1 MRLSAKV
8 FCCGKRGLVRF
19 PRLHAEPDSC
29 YDGNGR
35 LNTSAAHN
43 AIAGDGVMISDKDNG
58 AVMAITM
65 EIMRQMEASLGH
77 IASSDSSFM
86 DVSLGWKPK
95 NASDA
100 RIKKKLEKTERR
112 TARLGKDFIAIRI
125 DVRYVKSRG
134 VVVTIS
140 MSDPNDMIGGGA
152 ALARNT
158 AVAIAIIA
166 LHIKS
171 SLPNNGFGME
181 VEDGG
186 FCEGLIDEAVFAET
200 SIKEMRKHEEAVK
213 KSMSCERN
221 HNGYC
226 SPVDFNCELCK
237 AGKCVVP
244 PPPERT
250 WQ

>member
-8 FCCGKRGLVRF
+8 FSAGNRGLVRF

-29 YDGNGR
+29 YDVNGR
-35 LNTSAAHN
+35 LDISMAQSAV
-43 AIAGDGVMISDKDNG
+43 AGDGVMISEKDNG

-65 EIMRQMEASLGH
+65 EIMRQMESCLGH
-77 IASSDSSFM
+77 IASSESSFM

-95 NASDA
+95 NVSDA
-100 RIKKKLEKTERR
+100 RIKKKLKMSEKR

-140 MSDPNDMIGGGA
+140 MSDPNNMIGGGA
-152 ALARNT
+152 MLAKNT

-166 LHIKS
+166 LHIKA
-171 SLPNNGFGME
+171 SLPGGGFGMD
-181 VEDGG
+181 VEEGG
-186 FCEGLIDEAVFAET
+186 FCEGLIEEAVFAET
-200 SIKEMRKHEEAVK
+200 SIKEMRKHEDAVK
-213 KSMSCERN
+213 KSMSCDRN

-226 SPVDFNCELCK
+226 SPVDFKCELCK
-237 AGKCVVP
+237 AGKCVVS

-250 WQ
+250 W